1 MDRSTPPSTI
11 GPGSPDVSQQVLFQV
26 LLLWL
31 LTIGLA
37 MLLAGQRGASSSGW
51 SRRSVSRMTAATGD
65 GPGMHASNGLAADD
79 ATVARGAR

>member
-1 MDRSTPPSTI
+1 
-11 GPGSPDVSQQVLFQV
+11 VSQQVLFQV

-31 LTIGLA
+31 LTIGIA
-37 MLLAGQRGASSSGW
+37 MLLAGGRGASSSGR

-65 GPGMHASNGLAADD
+65 GPGMHASNGLTADD